1 MSAAP
6 IVEAAQVSKRFGGFT
21 ALKAV
26 DFSLGRSER
35 VGLIGPNGSGK
46 STLVNC
52 LTGVLTV
59 DRGSILFDGID
70 ITRMP
75 AWRRARLG
83 LSRSFQVPR
92 PFRGLSVRQNIEVP
106 LMFAIGRHDR
116 EQIEREA
123 QSVLEQVGLAGRADA
138 SPRSLN
144 QVELR
149 RLELGRAL
157 AAKPRV
163 LVADEAMAGL
173 SEFEIDVVLELLMRL
188 NAEGIAIV
196 LIEHIMRTVLRF
208 SQRIVVLVAGRKI
221 ADGAPHDVMA
231 LPEVERAYLGQ

>member
-52 LTGVLTV
+52 ITGVLTV
-59 DRGSILFDGID
+59 DGGTILFDGID
-70 ITRMP
+70 ITRMA